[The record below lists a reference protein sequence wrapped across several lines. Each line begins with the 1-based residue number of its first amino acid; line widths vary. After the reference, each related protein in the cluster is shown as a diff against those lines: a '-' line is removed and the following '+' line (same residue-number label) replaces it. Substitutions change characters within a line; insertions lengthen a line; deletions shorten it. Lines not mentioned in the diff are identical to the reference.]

1 MSTHSASG
9 ARPGMDPTVRNVLL
23 LCGALALSNTGTV
36 LIMTVTAL
44 AGHHLARE
52 GVFYVLPFL
61 GEVPEKAL
69 STLALSI
76 QFVATMAAAP
86 PAALFMA
93 RVGRKIG
100 FTLGQLIGAFG
111 AALSVYALFEQQF
124 WTFVF
129 AGVFLGI
136 HNAFWQQYRFAA
148 ADTASESFR
157 ARAVSYVMIGP
168 IAAAFF
174 GPGLAQL
181 TMNTLA
187 PVLFAGAYV
196 VIGVLALI
204 TVVVLQFIQIP
215 VPPRVKRSE
224 YRGRSTKELLMHPQF
239 LVAALSGMV
248 GYSMMSFLMTATPLA
263 MVACGLTEDDVP
275 VVIFGHVLAMFAP
288 SFVTGSLILRFG
300 AHRIILVGAFLYL
313 LSIGVNLTGIEIEQ
327 FFGSLVLVGVAWNF
341 MFIGATTLLTE
352 FTTPEE
358 KAKVQ
363 GLNDFLVFG
372 SVAVASLMAGALQ
385 HFFGWTV
392 VFASIAGP
400 VLVSVLCLMV
410 LQGRIRQLAA
420 AE

>member
-1 MSTHSASG
+1 MSVEAETEG
-9 ARPGMDPTVRNVLL
+9 KDPTVRNVLL

-44 AGHHLARE
+44 AGYHLARE
-52 GVFYVLPFL
+52 GVVYTLPFI

-86 PAALFMA
+86 PAALMMA

-100 FTLGQLIGAFG
+100 FTFGQFIGAVG
-111 AALSVYALFEQQF
+111 AAVSIYALFQQEF

-129 AGVFLGI
+129 AGLLLGV

-148 ADTASESFR
+148 ADTASDSFR

-181 TMNTLA
+181 TMHALA

-196 VIGVLALI
+196 VIGALAI
-204 TVVVLQFIQIP
+204 VTMVVLQFIQIP
-215 VPPRVKRSE
+215 RPPRVKRGE
-224 YRGRSTKELLMHPQF
+224 YRGRSTKELLLHPQF

-248 GYSMMSFLMTATPLA
+248 GYSTMSFLMTATPLA
-263 MVACGLTEDDVP
+263 MVACGLSEDDVP

-288 SFVTGSLILRFG
+288 SFVTGSLILRYG
-300 AHRIILVGAFLYL
+300 AHRIILIGALLYL

-392 VFASIAGP
+392 VFVSIAGP
-400 VLVSVLCLMV
+400 VLVAALCLMV
-410 LQGRIRQLAA
+410 LQGRIRRLAA